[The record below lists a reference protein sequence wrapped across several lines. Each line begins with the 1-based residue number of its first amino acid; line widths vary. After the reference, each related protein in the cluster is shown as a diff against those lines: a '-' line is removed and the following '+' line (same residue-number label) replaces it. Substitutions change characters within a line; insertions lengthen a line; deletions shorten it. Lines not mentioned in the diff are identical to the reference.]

1 MAEKRYVA
9 IFDARDQLSDKMKR
23 MQQSTD
29 RARDAQGRFISAT
42 KRAEDAQERMKHQT
56 DRATSS
62 LDRMRRAAQIAGRGF
77 DSFGRTGMFAMRAL
91 GSGLKGIASTVMS
104 LPALIAGA
112 GAAFG
117 TWKLG
122 DAVIGGA
129 MKKELTQLQMGAL
142 LADQNKGM
150 DLFKIVQDKAMTS
163 MFSEQDFSKAATTF
177 LPVTKD
183 FGDIERMMSIN
194 ERLASSNLLE
204 GMEGASVSLR
214 EALSGDI
221 TSIADRFNISKSTLY
236 SNGFSS
242 DASWEQNL
250 EAVDRTLDKMGYTA
264 KYVDSVNDSAY
275 AQWELFKSNSL
286 KLFADTGEGI
296 LDKLKKPLKE
306 LNATLGSEKVSQFV
320 DEMSGGLADMFQKSL
335 EYVEG
340 LNITWDDVEKWS
352 KDTWRGASELMESA
366 FGAGKELIDLIAGED
381 DASLADAFV
390 NLGKSMEGI
399 AATIDMIATAFD
411 KMQKVGSWFGD
422 GLSGKSLSE
431 SLIGED
437 TWSGPENKF
446 GSLFKGVGPMIDNDL
461 WSGAKQWTSDFFGFD
476 PLVENHGRLRGSHM
490 GGLSNVPYDGYVA
503 KLHKDERVLTAQE
516 NREYGRGS
524 GGGVVITG
532 NTFNVR
538 KDADIDAIGN
548 AIVMKLMLKGVL

>member
-23 MQQSTD
+23 MQQATD

-77 DSFGRTGMFAMRAL
+77 DSFGRTGMFAIRTL
-91 GSGLKGIASTVMS
+91 GGGLKGIASTVMS

-117 TWKLG
+117 AWKLG

-320 DEMSGGLADMFQKSL
+320 DEMSDGLADMFQKSL

-411 KMQKVGSWFGD
+411 KIQKVGSWFGD

-516 NREYGRGS
+516 NRNYSQGS

>member
-77 DSFGRTGMFAMRAL
+77 DSFGRTGMFAIRTL
-91 GSGLKGIASTVMS
+91 GGGLKGIASTVMS

-142 LADQNKGM
+142 LADQSKGM
-150 DLFKIVQDKAMTS
+150 DLFKVVQDKAMTS

-320 DEMSGGLADMFQKSL
+320 DEMSDGLADMFQKSL

-399 AATIDMIATAFD
+399 AATIDTIASAFD

-437 TWSGPENKF
+437 TWSGPKNKF
-446 GSLFKGVGPMIDNDL
+446 GPLFKQLGPMIDNDL
-461 WSGAKQWTSDFFGFD
+461 WSGAKKWTSDFFGFD

-516 NREYGRGS
+516 NRDYSQGS

-548 AIVMKLMLKGVL
+548 AIAMQLMLKGGL

>member
-1 MAEKRYVA
+1 MAEKRYIA
-9 IFDARDQLSDKMKR
+9 IFEAQDRMSDKLKR
-23 MQQSTD
+23 IEQATT

-42 KRAEDAQERMKHQT
+42 KRTEEAQERMKHQT

-77 DSFGRTGMFAMRAL
+77 DSFGRTGMFAMRTL
-91 GSGLKGIASTVMS
+91 GGGLKGIASTIMS

-112 GAAFG
+112 GVAFG
-117 TWKLG
+117 AWKLG

-142 LADQNKGM
+142 LADQGKGM

-204 GMEGASVSLR
+204 GMEGASFSLR

-221 TSIADRFNISKSTLY
+221 TSIADRFNISKSTLR
-236 SNGFSS
+236 SNGFSV

-335 EYVEG
+335 DYVEG
-340 LNITWDDVEKWS
+340 LNITWEDVEKWS
-352 KDTWRGASELMESA
+352 KDTWSGASELLESA

-399 AATIDMIATAFD
+399 AATIDAIATAFD
-411 KMQKVGSWFGD
+411 KMQKVGSWFAD
-422 GLSGKSLSE
+422 GTSGKALTE
-431 SLIGED
+431 SIIGED
-437 TWSGPENKF
+437 SWSGPKNKF
-446 GSLFKGVGPMIDNDL
+446 GSLFKGFGPMIDNDL

-476 PLVENHGRLRGSHM
+476 PMTENHGRLRGSHM

-516 NREYGRGS
+516 NREYGRG
-524 GGGVVITG
+524 GGVTIHIQ
-532 NTFNVR
+532 NMQVR
-538 KDADIDAIGN
+538 KDSDINEIGKALAN
-548 AIVMKLMLKGVL
+548 ELRLKGAM

>member
-1 MAEKRYVA
+1 MADKRYTA
-9 IFDARDQLSDKMKR
+9 IFEAQDRMSDKLKR
-23 MQQSTD
+23 IEQATT

-56 DRATSS
+56 DRVTSS

-77 DSFGRTGMFAMRAL
+77 DSFGRTGMFAMRTL
-91 GSGLKGIASTVMS
+91 GGGLKGIASTVMS

-117 TWKLG
+117 AWKLG

-204 GMEGASVSLR
+204 GMEGASFSLR

-221 TSIADRFNISKSTLY
+221 TSIADRFNISKSTLRE
-236 SNGFSS
+236 NGFSA
-242 DASWEQNL
+242 DASWQQNL

-275 AQWELFKSNSL
+275 AQWELFKSNAL

-335 EYVEG
+335 DYVEG

-352 KDTWRGASELMESA
+352 KDTWSGASDLMESA
-366 FGAGKELIDLIAGED
+366 FNAGKELIDLIAGED

-399 AATIDMIATAFD
+399 AATIDTIATAFD

-422 GLSGKSLSE
+422 GLSGKSLSD

-437 TWSGPENKF
+437 AWSGPKNKF
-446 GSLFKGVGPMIDNDL
+446 GSLFKGVAPLIDNDL
-461 WSGAKQWTSDFFGFD
+461 WSGAKKWTSDFFGFD

-516 NREYGRGS
+516 NREYGRG
-524 GGGVVITG
+524 GGFTIHIQ
-532 NTFNVR
+532 NMQVR
-538 KDADIDAIGN
+538 KDSDINEIGKAIAN
-548 AIVMKLMLKGVL
+548 ELRLKGAM

>member
-1 MAEKRYVA
+1 M
-9 IFDARDQLSDKMKR
+9 SDKLKR
-23 MQQSTD
+23 IEQATT

-117 TWKLG
+117 AWKLG

-204 GMEGASVSLR
+204 GMEGASFSLR

-221 TSIADRFNISKSTLY
+221 TSIADRFNISKSTLRE
-236 SNGFSS
+236 NGFSA
-242 DASWEQNL
+242 DASWQQNL

-275 AQWELFKSNSL
+275 AQWELFKSNAL
-286 KLFADTGEGI
+286 KLFADSGEGI
-296 LDKLKKPLKE
+296 LSKLKEPLKE
-306 LNATLGSEKVSQFV
+306 LNTIMGSSKMSTFV
-320 DEMSGGLADMFQKSL
+320 DEFGEFLAGKISAGVQ
-335 EYVEG
+335 YVEDMN
-340 LNITWDDVEKWS
+340 LKWTDFERLL
-352 KDTWRGASELMESA
+352 K
-366 FGAGKELIDLIAGED
+366 GAGDIFGGVNDSFAIMMGTFDGEK
-381 DASLADAFV
+381 
-390 NLGKSMEGI
+390 GKSPREQFEQFAESMEAGGKAI
-399 AATIDMIATAFD
+399 HDFNESFAPFIDKVRGFAEWGTTFYQEDSEGRKQKGLLRWAGDALTGKGTDWYYTPGEQATPWQLLKET
-411 KMQKVGSWFGD
+411 
-422 GLSGKSLSE
+422 
-431 SLIGED
+431 
-437 TWSGPENKF
+437 
-446 GSLFKGVGPMIDNDL
+446 FKDIDNFIDFNPN
-461 WSGAKQWTSDFFGFD
+461 AKT
-476 PLVENHGRLRGSHM
+476 NGRLRGSHM

-516 NREYGRGS
+516 NREYGRG
-524 GGGVVITG
+524 GGFTIHIQ
-532 NTFNVR
+532 NMQVR
-538 KDADIDAIGN
+538 KDSDINEIGKAIAN
-548 AIVMKLMLKGVL
+548 ELRLKGAM

>member
-1 MAEKRYVA
+1 MADKRYTA
-9 IFDARDQLSDKMKR
+9 IFEAQDRMSDKLKR
-23 MQQSTD
+23 IEQATT

-77 DSFGRTGMFAMRAL
+77 DSFGRTGMFAMRTL
-91 GSGLKGIASTVMS
+91 GGGLKGIASTVMS

-117 TWKLG
+117 AWKLG

-183 FGDIERMMSIN
+183 FGDIEKMMSIN

-204 GMEGASVSLR
+204 GMEGASFSLR

-221 TSIADRFNISKSTLY
+221 TSIADRFNISKSTLR
-236 SNGFSS
+236 SNGFSA

-320 DEMSGGLADMFQKSL
+320 GEMSDGLADMFQKSL

-352 KDTWRGASELMESA
+352 KETWSGAADMMEA
-366 FGAGKELIDLIAGED
+366 AWGAGKELIDLIAGKD
-381 DASLADAFV
+381 DASLTDAFV
-390 NLGKSMEGI
+390 NLGESMEGI
-399 AATIDMIATAFD
+399 AAMLDAISASLD
-411 KMQKVGSWFGD
+411 KMEGAGSWIAD
-422 GLSGKSLSE
+422 STSGKALADV
-431 SLIGED
+431 IHGD
-437 TWSGPENKF
+437 NAWQGKENKF
-446 GSLFKGVGPMIDNDL
+446 GPLFKQFGPMFDKDL
-461 WSGAKQWTSDFFGFD
+461 WNGAKKQITDFFGFE
-476 PLVENHGRLRGSHM
+476 PLVENQGRLRGSHM

-516 NREYGRGS
+516 NREYGRG
-524 GGGVVITG
+524 GGFSIHIQ
-532 NTFNVR
+532 NMHVR
-538 KDADIDAIGN
+538 KDSDINEIGKAIAN
-548 AIVMKLMLKGVL
+548 ELRLKGAM